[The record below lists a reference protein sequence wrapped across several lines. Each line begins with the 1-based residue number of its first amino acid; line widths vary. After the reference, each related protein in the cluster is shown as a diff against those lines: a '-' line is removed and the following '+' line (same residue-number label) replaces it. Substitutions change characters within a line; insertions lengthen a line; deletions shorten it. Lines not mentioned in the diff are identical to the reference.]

1 MVSTG
6 SVTRRWDLVGL
17 SVPLLRS
24 HVTRGV
30 GLGSLMLKTPG
41 VTVLFLLHVDSEV
54 EPLAPSPAHLT
65 AYCHERSVLNICM
78 GILEGG
84 GK

>member
-1 MVSTG
+1 MSLG
-6 SVTRRWDLVGL
+6 G
-17 SVPLLRS
+17 
-24 HVTRGV
+24 
-30 GLGSLMLKTPG
+30 GLGVSDAQDTPG